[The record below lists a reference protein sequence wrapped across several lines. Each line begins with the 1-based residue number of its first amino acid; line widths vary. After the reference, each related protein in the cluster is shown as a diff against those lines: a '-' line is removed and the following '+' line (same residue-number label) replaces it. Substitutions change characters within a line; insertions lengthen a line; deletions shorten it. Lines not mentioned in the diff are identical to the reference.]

1 MSLPVR
7 KNSLIWLESGIQPL
21 LCLAFSNGAVDYDK
35 QLIAVIYAKKEEPD
49 NPNLQNKAYPEKI
62 EGSLL
67 ISLFKRF
74 ALNGLYGE
82 RDIDIPFG
90 TDTRIIVAENGY
102 GKTTVLNAL
111 YALVTSDIPRLHKI
125 DFKSMELEFS
135 DGAIFKIEKPELD
148 FSFNEDADSQASK
161 YLYAKLGRE
170 SMEKLIQGFIT
181 YGEGH
186 TRRSELFHRVT
197 QTIGLS
203 PSHTIRVI
211 RALAEANEASGYL
224 LNIKET
230 LEAIKAKIPFDVLY
244 LPTYR
249 RVEQDL
255 RNLSSDEEKGDKAFL
270 NQAINF
276 GMGDVDARIKQIT
289 KEILSSSVE
298 WFSKV
303 NGQMLNQLVD
313 GLIIEQ
319 HMLDSI
325 QSPAAVKIVLD
336 RVGNNISTSSK
347 ERILELI
354 KTKDITKGHD
364 HLIYFI
370 SSLVKVY
377 EQQRENDTALQ
388 EFCAVC
394 NKYLGDKML
403 RYDESKV
410 EVDIVR
416 KKNLRDVKIE
426 TLSSGEKQITSLF
439 SRLYLHK
446 QDNLGI
452 FFDEPELSLSIEW
465 QKTLLPDIL
474 NSGKCS
480 FLFATTH
487 SPFIF
492 HNKLKSQ
499 TVDLSSFIK
508 EL

>member
-1 MSLPVR
+1 M
-7 KNSLIWLESGIQPL
+7 
-21 LCLAFSNGAVDYDK
+21 
-35 QLIAVIYAKKEEPD
+35 
-49 NPNLQNKAYPEKI
+49 
-62 EGSLL
+62 
-67 ISLFKRF
+67 SLFKRF
-74 ALNGLYGE
+74 ALYGLYDE
-82 RDIDIPFG
+82 RDIDIPFN

-111 YALVTSDIPRLHKI
+111 YSLVTGDISRLSKI
-125 DFKSMELEFS
+125 DFKSMELEFA
-135 DGAIFKIEKPELD
+135 DGEIFKIQKHDLEYT
-148 FSFNEDADSQASK
+148 FNESGSDIAN
-161 YLYAKLGRE
+161 YLNTKLGA
-170 SMEKLIQGFIT
+170 SAMGQLVQS
-181 YGEGH
+181 YLSLGEAGM
-186 TRRSELFHRVT
+186 RRSHTFQRAT
-197 QTIGLS
+197 TGAGLA
-203 PSHTIRVI
+203 PSHIARIVRDI
-211 RALAEANEASGYL
+211 VEAKEASGSL
-224 LNIKET
+224 FTAKET
-230 LEAIKAKIPFDVLY
+230 LDNIKSKIPFDVLY

-255 RNLSSDEEKGDKAFL
+255 KNLSSDEENSDKAFL

-313 GLIIEQ
+313 GLKIEQ

-336 RVGNNISTSSK
+336 RVGNNISNSSK

-354 KTKDITKGHD
+354 KTKDITTGHD
-364 HLIYFI
+364 HLVYFI

-388 EFCAVC
+388 QFCAVC

-426 TLSSGEKQITSLF
+426 TLSSGEKQIISLF
-439 SRLYLHK
+439 SRLYLNK

-474 NSGKCS
+474 SSGKCT

-492 HNKLKSQ
+492 HNDLKSH

>member
-1 MSLPVR
+1 MS
-7 KNSLIWLESGIQPL
+7 I
-21 LCLAFSNGAVDYDK
+21 
-35 QLIAVIYAKKEEPD
+35 
-49 NPNLQNKAYPEKI
+49 
-62 EGSLL
+62 
-67 ISLFKRF
+67 FKRF
-74 ALNGLYGE
+74 ALYGLYGE

-111 YALVTSDIPRLHKI
+111 YSLVTGDISKLSKI

-135 DGAIFKIEKPELD
+135 DGTIFKIEKADLK
-148 FSFNEDADSQASK
+148 FSYDQDEGNVSN
-161 YLYAKLGRE
+161 YLQSKLGKPLLEELVRNF
-170 SMEKLIQGFIT
+170 MT
-181 YGEGH
+181 YGEGYF
-186 TRRSELFHRVT
+186 RRSEIFQRVLKT
-197 QTIGLS
+197 VGIG
-203 PSHTIRVI
+203 PSTVVRGIRD
-211 RALAEANEASGYL
+211 LAEANEANSSL
-224 LNIKET
+224 FNVKET
-230 LEAIKAKIPFDVLY
+230 LEAIKLKIPFDVLY

-255 RNLSSDEEKGDKAFL
+255 RDLPHDNENIDKAFL

-276 GMGDVDARIKQIT
+276 GMSDVDARIKQIT

-313 GLIIEQ
+313 GLKIEQ

-325 QSPAAVKIVLD
+325 QNPAAVKIVLD
-336 RVGNNISTSSK
+336 RVGNNISSNSK

-354 KTKDITKGHD
+354 KTGDITTSHE
-364 HLIYFI
+364 HLVYFI

-394 NKYLGDKML
+394 NKYLGDKKL

-416 KKNLRDVKIE
+416 KKNLNDVKIE
-426 TLSSGEKQITSLF
+426 TLSSGEKQIISLF

-474 NSGKCS
+474 GSGKCA

-492 HNKLKSQ
+492 HNDLKSH
-499 TVDLSSFIK
+499 TVDLGSFIK

>member
-1 MSLPVR
+1 M
-7 KNSLIWLESGIQPL
+7 
-21 LCLAFSNGAVDYDK
+21 
-35 QLIAVIYAKKEEPD
+35 
-49 NPNLQNKAYPEKI
+49 
-62 EGSLL
+62 
-67 ISLFKRF
+67 SLFKRF
-74 ALNGLYGE
+74 ALYGLYDE
-82 RDIDIPFG
+82 RDIDIPFN

-111 YALVTSDIPRLHKI
+111 YSLVTGDISRLSKI

-135 DGAIFKIEKPELD
+135 DGELFKIQKTDLEYS
-148 FSFNEDADSQASK
+148 FSEIEGDVTK
-161 YLYAKLGRE
+161 YLHVKLGRTA
-170 SMEKLIQGFIT
+170 MEQLIQA
-181 YGEGH
+181 YMSLGEAGM
-186 TRRSELFHRVT
+186 RRS
-197 QTIGLS
+197 
-203 PSHTIRVI
+203 HTFQ
-211 RALAEANEASGYL
+211 RALASAGGIGPSTIVRAIRDLVEAKEASGSL
-224 LNIKET
+224 FNAKET
-230 LEAIKAKIPFDVLY
+230 LDNIKSKIPFNVLY

-255 RNLSSDEEKGDKAFL
+255 KNLSGDEENNDKAFL

-313 GLIIEQ
+313 GLKIEQ

-336 RVGNNISTSSK
+336 RVGNNISSNSK

-354 KTKDITKGHD
+354 KTKDITTGHD

-388 EFCAVC
+388 QFCAVC

-426 TLSSGEKQITSLF
+426 TLSSGEKQIISLF
-439 SRLYLHK
+439 SRLYLHN

-474 NSGKCS
+474 NSGKCV

-492 HNKLKSQ
+492 HNKLKSH
-499 TVDLSSFIK
+499 TVDLSSFIR

>member
-1 MSLPVR
+1 M
-7 KNSLIWLESGIQPL
+7 
-21 LCLAFSNGAVDYDK
+21 
-35 QLIAVIYAKKEEPD
+35 
-49 NPNLQNKAYPEKI
+49 
-62 EGSLL
+62 
-67 ISLFKRF
+67 SLFKRF
-74 ALNGLYGE
+74 ALYGLYDE
-82 RDIDIPFG
+82 RDIDIPFS

-111 YALVTSDIPRLHKI
+111 YSLVTGDIARLNKI

-135 DGAIFKIEKPELD
+135 DGEIFKIQKTDLEYSLSETD
-148 FSFNEDADSQASK
+148 NDVTK
-161 YLYAKLGRE
+161 YLNMKLGRPV
-170 SMEKLIQGFIT
+170 MGQLIQT
-181 YGEGH
+181 YMSLGEAGL
-186 TRRSELFHRVT
+186 RRSHVFQRAATTAGLGT
-197 QTIGLS
+197 STIARS
-203 PSHTIRVI
+203 IRDLVD
-211 RALAEANEASGYL
+211 AKEASGSL
-224 LNIKET
+224 FNAKEVLDNIKS
-230 LEAIKAKIPFDVLY
+230 KIPFDVLY

-255 RNLSSDEEKGDKAFL
+255 KNLSGDEENTDKAFL

-313 GLIIEQ
+313 GLKIEQ

-336 RVGNNISTSSK
+336 RVGNNISSSSK

-354 KTKDITKGHD
+354 KTQDITSGHD

-388 EFCAVC
+388 QFCAVC

-426 TLSSGEKQITSLF
+426 TLSSGEKQIISLF
-439 SRLYLHK
+439 SRLYLHN

-474 NSGKCS
+474 GSGKCV

-492 HNKLKSQ
+492 HNKLKAH